1 MMGTVTGGGT
11 YQYGDT
17 IEIAAT
23 PYIGFEF
30 ISWTDGNTDNPR
42 TIIVAENATYTAHFG
57 LQQCVIKTQ
66 VTPEG
71 AGTVDGGGTYDYG
84 STIQLLAHNNTGYR
98 FQMWDDGNLTNPRSV
113 FVEGDASY
121 TAVFEPLPYE
131 ITAECDPVEG
141 GTVSGAGTYYYG
153 TTATLTATPNEN
165 YIFLCWSDGIASNPR
180 SVTVTGNANYKA
192 LFHFNG
198 TTEYTITVAA
208 NNPLLGTVTGGG
220 IYPEGSIAEISA
232 TPYEGSV
239 FTGWDDGNTDNPRS
253 IVVTQ
258 DMEFIAMF
266 TKTET
271 YTITVRAE
279 SPLLG
284 STYGSGEYPLNYVV
298 NIGAS
303 PATGYYFTGW
313 QDGNMD
319 NPRTIIVTGDAEY
332 VASFAREPVLTY
344 TVTVLHDEAQGLILG
359 AGTYIAGS
367 IATIAAIPADGFIFV
382 RWSDGT
388 TDNPKEILVD
398 EDIVLAAFFE
408 FTSVDEN
415 GLESVSLY
423 PNPANDKLFLEGL
436 EEDCEISIY
445 NAMGMKVKTM
455 TLQGDA
461 EINIS
466 ELPAGLYLLRIGN
479 QRTLK
484 FIKE

>member
-1 MMGTVTGGGT
+1 M
-11 YQYGDT
+11 
-17 IEIAAT
+17 
-23 PYIGFEF
+23 
-30 ISWTDGNTDNPR
+30 
-42 TIIVAENATYTAHFG
+42 
-57 LQQCVIKTQ
+57 
-66 VTPEG
+66 
-71 AGTVDGGGTYDYG
+71 
-84 STIQLLAHNNTGYR
+84 
-98 FQMWDDGNLTNPRSV
+98 
-113 FVEGDASY
+113 
-121 TAVFEPLPYE
+121 
-131 ITAECDPVEG
+131 
-141 GTVSGAGTYYYG
+141 
-153 TTATLTATPNEN
+153 
-165 YIFLCWSDGIASNPR
+165 
-180 SVTVTGNANYKA
+180 TGNANYKA

-258 DMEFIAMF
+258 DMEFIAVF

-319 NPRTIIVTGDAEY
+319 NPRTITVTGDAEY
-332 VASFAREPVLTY
+332 VASFSQEPVLTY
-344 TVTVLHDEAQGLILG
+344 TVTVLCTETQGFILG

-415 GLESVSLY
+415 GIEAISLY
-423 PNPANDKLFLEGL
+423 PNPANDMIYLEGL
-436 EEDCEISIY
+436 EEESEISIY
-445 NAMGMKVKTM
+445 NAIGMKVKTTM
-455 TLQGDA
+455 LQGDA

-466 ELPAGLYLLRIGN
+466 ELPAGLYLVRIGN